1 MPENGFTDLG
11 DNFEHK
17 EEPENV
23 VAGAPEE
30 ESTFVALQLMF

>member
-1 MPENGFTDLG
+1 MTENGFTDLG
-11 DNFEHK
+11 ENFEHK

-30 ESTFVALQLMF
+30 DSTFVALQMMF